1 MTDFYSNAASDNFR
15 LLKSK
20 PLSGTAATA
29 GTWGLLRIPKWA
41 FISNVWVYV
50 ETACNVSDITIGWIG
65 NTETAVP
72 AGFMSSDILKATV
85 VGYKTAVNDT
95 LLSFGQKYFNKGTG
109 AITATLGT
117 TWATGKLTVFCQYS
131 VIR

>member
-1 MTDFYSNAASDNFR
+1 MTDVYSNAASDNFR

-29 GTWGLLRIPKWA
+29 GTWGLLRIPKYA
-41 FISNVWVYV
+41 FVTGVWVYIP
-50 ETACNVSDITIGWIG
+50 TACSAADITIGWMG

-72 AGFMSSDILKATV
+72 AGFMSSDIVKAGT
-85 VGYKTAVNDT
+85 VGYKTALGDT
-95 LLSFGQKYFNKGTG
+95 LISSGQKYFDKGPG
-109 AITATLGT
+109 SITATLGT
-117 TWATGKLTVFCQYS
+117 TWSTGKLYVFCQYS

>member
-1 MTDFYSNAASDNFR
+1 MPDFFSNAASDNFR

-29 GTWGLLRIPKWA
+29 GTWSLLRIPKWA
-41 FISNVWVYV
+41 FISGVWVWV
-50 ETACNVSDITIGWIG
+50 QTACSATDITIGWSG
-65 NTETAVP
+65 NTETAVT
-72 AGFMSSDILKATV
+72 AGFMSADVLKAGT
-85 VGYKTAVNDT
+85 VGYKVAVNDT
-95 LLSFGQKYFNKGTG
+95 LLSSGQKYFDKGTG

-117 TWATGKLTVFCQYS
+117 TWSTGKLYVFCQYS